1 MIAGFRV
8 PSVNHYIIK
17 PVLFKVPPKS
27 VVSLQSKVQREQ
39 LQYCR
44 EGSGLDRIMMIYC
57 QKSLIQFSAIL
68 IRCIYS
74 IGKPA
79 GSAYINVFLK
89 ASLFAEFF
97 VTPFFLNMFLC
108 DPEQAKLLHSLAN
121 SIIKSSRSCYFSSHS
136 LIDYLSFFCRA
147 VSSTPLT
154 FITFSKKS

>member
-1 MIAGFRV
+1 M
-8 PSVNHYIIK
+8 
-17 PVLFKVPPKS
+17 LFKVPPKS
-27 VVSLQSKVQREQ
+27 VVSLQSKVHREQ

-57 QKSLIQFSAIL
+57 QKSLIHFSAIL
-68 IRCIYS
+68 IRCTYS
-74 IGKPA
+74 LGKPA
-79 GSAYINVFLK
+79 GSAYINLFLK

-97 VTPFFLNMFLC
+97 VTLFFLNMFLC
-108 DPEQAKLLHSLAN
+108 DPEQTKLLHSLAN
-121 SIIKSSRSCYFSSHS
+121 SIIKSSRFCFVCYFSSHS